1 MIFPTNHHSAITSA
15 LALILALGAAG
26 CSDSASPL
34 PEPEPERVAETYLRL
49 SVRANDITEPVPIDT
64 TYFGGVSGDN
74 ELIQTMRFIVVDG
87 DGRIEHNVYV
97 SQPAAVEAATD
108 AYRVKPNDTKT
119 VYLFGNE
126 AALPDDYRTTL
137 RDLMAGENFTEATG
151 ALDWTLT
158 RESDKPMFP
167 DGSLI
172 PMTEFHTIE
181 IGDPKYDMTDPDEP
195 QPIPYESTLFV
206 TRVATKFAVQ
216 LTLDES
222 CFLNTD
228 SKVELSPVVVSSIAD
243 SEYLIPR
250 ATTYSPA
257 KSPAD
262 GTNRII
268 TSYEVPSTASV
279 ADYTFQ
285 LTQTVDKGREF
296 KSPIVYLTETRYGSG
311 PTPYSVSITVDGVEL
326 SAPLPNLPSLPRN
339 TFVIINITVYNNNLE
354 VTLQPYTGVWLKP
367 DFGIER
373 D

>member
-137 RDLMAGENFTEATG
+137 RDLMAGENFTE
-151 ALDWTLT
+151 
-158 RESDKPMFP
+158 E
-167 DGSLI
+167 
-172 PMTEFHTIE
+172 
-181 IGDPKYDMTDPDEP
+181 
-195 QPIPYESTLFV
+195 
-206 TRVATKFAVQ
+206 
-216 LTLDES
+216 
-222 CFLNTD
+222 
-228 SKVELSPVVVSSIAD
+228 
-243 SEYLIPR
+243 
-250 ATTYSPA
+250 
-257 KSPAD
+257 
-262 GTNRII
+262 
-268 TSYEVPSTASV
+268 
-279 ADYTFQ
+279 
-285 LTQTVDKGREF
+285 
-296 KSPIVYLTETRYGSG
+296 
-311 PTPYSVSITVDGVEL
+311 
-326 SAPLPNLPSLPRN
+326 
-339 TFVIINITVYNNNLE
+339 
-354 VTLQPYTGVWLKP
+354 
-367 DFGIER
+367 
-373 D
+373 